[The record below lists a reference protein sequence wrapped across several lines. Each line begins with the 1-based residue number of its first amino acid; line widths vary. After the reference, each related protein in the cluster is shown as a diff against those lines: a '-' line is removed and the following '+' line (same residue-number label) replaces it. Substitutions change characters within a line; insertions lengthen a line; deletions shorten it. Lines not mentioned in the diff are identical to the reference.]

1 MDTVINILT
10 NHNMVVIFV
19 TLLQLLEFRGKG
31 WVEGFQKKQL
41 PVKIVL
47 LVFKYTS
54 TCGWY
59 YEEKPLEFND

>member
-31 WVEGFQKKQL
+31 WVEGSEKTTSGEDCALGVQIHIDL
-41 PVKIVL
+41 RLVL
-47 LVFKYTS
+47 
-54 TCGWY
+54 
-59 YEEKPLEFND
+59 